1 MDNEHG
7 LRDGSCLQSIAHQS
21 HSVDA
26 DWIVKY
32 RRAML
37 VKFLQC
43 SILGFC
49 GDTKPASFLK
59 IYS

>member
-1 MDNEHG
+1 MISFLILCIDFGMDQ
-7 LRDGSCLQSIAHQS
+7 CLQLIAHQS

-32 RRAML
+32 RR
-37 VKFLQC
+37 VTES

-49 GDTKPASFLK
+49 GDTEPASFL
-59 IYS
+59 